1 MKKFICAL
9 VAVIMFVLAGCS
21 YGNAPDQTV
30 KVDWKTSFQ
39 DAGFSDDEI
48 ISYEDILDTI
58 GVTDF
63 HDVEIIDNDTVYIIR
78 GKIYDSNSLQLRMTL
93 ENRKLTYV
101 KIDGISDEDE
111 DSHINLEGDL
121 STSTAKSVTSVK
133 MYSSVDGGCQAV
145 LDWGTKTISP
155 CQVER
160 LPIASSEVE
169 FEEGGSIW
177 LFIYQEEDDTLT
189 GSGTVLGGAEDA
201 EEYAA
206 RVVGVMG
213 VMKLMGIET
222 YSIIGT
228 WNDQILTVG
237 FGDSAMKNFERI
249 PREVESVI
257 KSVSEVIDS
266 DARNEMPVINRTLE
280 ITQLLEQNMQWN
292 NEK

>member
-1 MKKFICAL
+1 MCFGGSDYVCLGRVFIR
-9 VAVIMFVLAGCS
+9 
-21 YGNAPDQTV
+21 NAPDQTV

-78 GKIYDSNSLQLRMTL
+78 GKIYDNNNLQLRMTL

-189 GSGTVLGGAEDA
+189 GSGTVFGGAEDA

-249 PREVESVI
+249 PGEVESVI
-257 KSVSEVIDS
+257 KSVSEVTDS

>member
-1 MKKFICAL
+1 MKKLICAL
-9 VAVIMFVLAGCS
+9 VAAIMFILAGCS

-48 ISYEDILDTI
+48 ISYEDVLDTI

-63 HDVEIIDNDTVYIIR
+63 HDVEIIDNDTVYVIR

-101 KIDGISDEDE
+101 KIDGISDEDD

-145 LDWGTKTISP
+145 LDWGAKTISS
-155 CQVER
+155 CQVEKP
-160 LPIASSEVE
+160 PIAFSTVE
-169 FEEGGSIW
+169 FEEGGRIW
-177 LFIYQEEDDTLT
+177 LSIYQEEDDTLT
-189 GSGTVLGGAEDA
+189 GSGIVFGGTEDA

-206 RVVGVMG
+206 RVVGIMG

-228 WNDQILTVG
+228 WNDEVLSVG
-237 FGDSAMKNFERI
+237 FGDSAMNNLEKI
-249 PREVESVI
+249 PGEVESVI
-257 KSVSEVIDS
+257 KSVSEVTDS
-266 DARNEMPVINRTLE
+266 DARNEIPVINRTLE
-280 ITQLLEQNMQWN
+280 IAQLLEQNMQWD

>member
-1 MKKFICAL
+1 MKKLICAL
-9 VAVIMFVLAGCS
+9 VAAIMFILAGCS

-48 ISYEDILDTI
+48 ISYEDVLDTI

-63 HDVEIIDNDTVYIIR
+63 HDVEIIDNDTVYVIR

-101 KIDGISDEDE
+101 KIDGISDEDD

-145 LDWGTKTISP
+145 LDWGAKTISS
-155 CQVER
+155 CQVEKP
-160 LPIASSEVE
+160 PIAFSTVE
-169 FEEGGSIW
+169 FEEGGRIW
-177 LFIYQEEDDTLT
+177 LSIYQEEDDTLT
-189 GSGTVLGGAEDA
+189 GSGIVFGGTEDA

-206 RVVGVMG
+206 RVVGIMG

-228 WNDQILTVG
+228 WNDEVLSVG
-237 FGDSAMKNFERI
+237 FGDSAMKNLEKI
-249 PREVESVI
+249 PGEVESVI
-257 KSVSEVIDS
+257 KSVSEVTDS
-266 DARNEMPVINRTLE
+266 DARNEIPVINRTLE
-280 ITQLLEQNMQWN
+280 IAQLLEQNMQWD

>member
-48 ISYEDILDTI
+48 ISYEDVLDTI

-63 HDVEIIDNDTVYIIR
+63 HDVEIIDNDTVYVIR

-101 KIDGISDEDE
+101 KIDGISDEDD

-145 LDWGTKTISP
+145 LDWGAKTISS
-155 CQVER
+155 CQVEKP
-160 LPIASSEVE
+160 PIAFSTVE

-177 LFIYQEEDDTLT
+177 LFIYQEEDDTLI
-189 GSGTVLGGAEDA
+189 GSGTVFGGAEDA

-206 RVVGVMG
+206 RVVGIMG

-228 WNDQILTVG
+228 WNDEVLSVG
-237 FGDSAMKNFERI
+237 FGDSAMKNLEKI
-249 PREVESVI
+249 PGEVESVI
-257 KSVSEVIDS
+257 KSVSEVTDS
-266 DARNEMPVINRTLE
+266 DARNEIPVINRTLE
-280 ITQLLEQNMQWN
+280 IAQLLEQNMQWD

>member
-1 MKKFICAL
+1 MFIL
-9 VAVIMFVLAGCS
+9 VGCS

-48 ISYEDILDTI
+48 ISYEDVLDTI

-63 HDVEIIDNDTVYIIR
+63 HDVEIIDNDTVYVIR

-101 KIDGISDEDE
+101 KIDGISDED
-111 DSHINLEGDL
+111 DVSHINLEGDL

-145 LDWGTKTISP
+145 LDWGAKTISS
-155 CQVER
+155 CQVEKP
-160 LPIASSEVE
+160 PIAFSTVE
-169 FEEGGSIW
+169 FEEGGRIW
-177 LFIYQEEDDTLT
+177 LSIYQEEDDTLT
-189 GSGTVLGGAEDA
+189 GSGIVFGGTEDA

-206 RVVGVMG
+206 RVVGIMG

-228 WNDQILTVG
+228 WNDEVLSVG
-237 FGDSAMKNFERI
+237 FGDSAMKNLEKI
-249 PREVESVI
+249 PGEVESVI
-257 KSVSEVIDS
+257 KSVSEVTDS
-266 DARNEMPVINRTLE
+266 DARNEIPVINRTLE
-280 ITQLLEQNMQWN
+280 IAQLLEQNMQWD

>member
-63 HDVEIIDNDTVYIIR
+63 HDVEIIDNDTVYIIQ
-78 GKIYDSNSLQLRMTL
+78 GKIYDNNNLQLRMTL

-101 KIDGISDEDE
+101 KIDGISNEDE

-145 LDWGTKTISP
+145 LDWGTKTISA
-155 CQVER
+155 CHVER
-160 LPIASSEVE
+160 LPIASSKVE
-169 FEEGGSIW
+169 FEEGGGIL

-189 GSGTVLGGAEDA
+189 GSGTVFGGAEDA

-222 YSIIGT
+222 YSIIGK
-228 WNDQILTVG
+228 WNDQILSVG

-257 KSVSEVIDS
+257 KSVSEVTDS